1 MDNKSLKSDIPVR
14 VISFLG
20 FRVLRHSRTYCYMYQ
35 HLMYVDMLLFS
46 RYIMSSHVCPLNKV
60 RS

>member
-35 HLMYVDMLLFS
+35 HLMYVDRLLF
-46 RYIMSSHVCPLNKV
+46 RDI
-60 RS
+60 